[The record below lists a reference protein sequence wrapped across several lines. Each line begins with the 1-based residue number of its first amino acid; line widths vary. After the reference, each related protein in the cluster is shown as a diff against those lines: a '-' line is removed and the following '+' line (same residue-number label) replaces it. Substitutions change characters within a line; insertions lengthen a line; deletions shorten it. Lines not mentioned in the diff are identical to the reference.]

1 MLRLCVVPLVASF
14 FVTFTTQRGI
24 ATPSP
29 SNAIVNALKRL
40 PVGKAAAA
48 AREITTKAQL
58 VGLAAL
64 LTATLTTAQLPAHEV
79 AQQPA
84 ANRVQLDRQESEI
97 DFDFDAVHKKAA
109 EEMLREYGLAA
120 NEITASTRR
129 DITTLLGVDPAT
141 VILLPR
147 PPILPRA
154 ATISEG
160 QLTAKF
166 YHGMIVHQHLNGT
179 SFVGIAS
186 HSPRDGDVLSIASY
200 IDDMP
205 DKVAPLAQISGV
217 NILNHLAVG
226 AQVIFAPDFALP
238 LAGEP
243 TWGSFPRILDGGDLQ
258 YLYGEV
264 EMVFSDGYYLVNV
277 THNYY
282 DAPGAFARNF
292 RTIVHSSNIEAYDD

>member
-14 FVTFTTQRGI
+14 FITFTTQRGI

-29 SNAIVNALKRL
+29 SNAIVNVLKRL
-40 PVGKAAAA
+40 PVGKA

-58 VGLAAL
+58 VGLTAL
-64 LTATLTTAQLPAHEV
+64 LTATLTTVQLPAHEV

-109 EEMLREYGLAA
+109 EDMLREYELEA
-120 NEITASTRR
+120 NEIIASTRR

-147 PPILPRA
+147 PPILPRD

-160 QLTAKF
+160 QLPAKF
-166 YHGMIVHQHLNGT
+166 YDGMIVHQHLNGT
-179 SFVGIAS
+179 SFVGTAS
-186 HSPRDGDVLSIASY
+186 HSPRDSDVLSIASY
-200 IDDMP
+200 IDDTMP
-205 DKVAPLAQISGV
+205 AKVTPLAQLSGV
-217 NILNHLAVG
+217 DILNHPAVG
-226 AQVIFAPDFALP
+226 ATVIFAPDFALP

-264 EMVFSDGYYLVNV
+264 EVVFSDGYYLVNV

>member
-1 MLRLCVVPLVASF
+1 MLRLYVVPLVASF
-14 FVTFTTQRGI
+14 FITFATQRAI

-29 SNAIVNALKRL
+29 QNAIVNVLKRL
-40 PVGKAAAA
+40 PVGKAVAAV
-48 AREITTKAQL
+48 REITTKARL

-84 ANRVQLDRQESEI
+84 ASKVQLDTEAFEARIERALKRGSEA
-97 DFDFDAVHKKAA
+97 FW
-109 EEMLREYGLAA
+109 REYELEA
-120 NEITASTRR
+120 NEIIASTRR
-129 DITTLLGVDPAT
+129 DIATVLGVDPAT

-147 PPILPRA
+147 PPILPRD

-166 YHGMIVHQHLNGT
+166 YDGMIVHQHLNGT

-186 HSPRDGDVLSIASY
+186 HSPRDGDVLSIASS
-200 IDDMP
+200 IDDTMP
-205 DKVAPLAQISGV
+205 AKVAPLAQISGV
-217 NILNHLAVG
+217 DILNHPAVG
-226 AQVIFAPDFALP
+226 ATALFAPDFALP
-238 LAGEP
+238 IAGEP
-243 TWGSFPRILDGGDLQ
+243 TWGSFPRRLDGGDLQ

-292 RTIVHSSNIEAYDD
+292 RTIVHSSNIEVIR